1 LSGFQRVVKLAKL
14 TTLLSGVL
22 TILCAVMIAGLQI
35 TSWIRAGV
43 WDTYLL
49 SSVIRAL
56 QGDTVYVTAS
66 INKTELTIKQAIVD
80 WLLGIPAIV
89 PLLVVTALHLA
100 FYLYLAAVEKEA
112 SSH

>member
-1 LSGFQRVVKLAKL
+1 VKLAKL

-35 TSWIRAGV
+35 ISWIRAGV

-89 PLLVVTALHLA
+89 PLLVVAALHLA

-112 SSH
+112 PSH